1 MSVVYISAPCLDYAL
16 DMRGMLNLPFGHY
29 CVINKTVMNKL
40 ENAYEYSFVMVRQR
54 LDTVGI

>member
-1 MSVVYISAPCLDYAL
+1 MPVVHISAPCLDYVL

-29 CVINKTVMNKL
+29 RVINKTAMNKL

-54 LDTVGI
+54 LDTVDI